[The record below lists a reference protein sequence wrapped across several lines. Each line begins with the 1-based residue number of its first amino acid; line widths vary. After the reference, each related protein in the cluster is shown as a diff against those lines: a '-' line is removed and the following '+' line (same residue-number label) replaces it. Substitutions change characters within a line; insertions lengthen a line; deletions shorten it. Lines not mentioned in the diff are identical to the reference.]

1 MPIPIRTSNA
11 AGVPQSVLE
20 IHDAWRDGT
29 LNCLRVVAGANADK
43 VKIGPDWIEEM
54 LPLGLYR
61 FCGLVLRNNHLSTLV
76 PGPVEHGW
84 NTYKWDGFL
93 WWRDGNEPELP
104 FFSLSSN
111 RRADF
116 EWEPEG

>member
-1 MPIPIRTSNA
+1 M
-11 AGVPQSVLE
+11 
-20 IHDAWRDGT
+20 
-29 LNCLRVVAGANADK
+29 
-43 VKIGPDWIEEM
+43 KIGPDWIEEM

-84 NTYKWDGFL
+84 TTYKWDGFL
-93 WWRDGNEPELP
+93 WWRDGNKPDLP

-116 EWEPEG
+116 DWEPEG